1 LHSDYRRQF
10 ANVQRMKTKRLKPTP
25 LAIGCLLGCM
35 AFSVAAAED
44 KASTPPATS
53 AAQPAV
59 AGAQDQQPAADQ
71 FMGAIARHCWRS
83 FAGKVV
89 ANTPVEP
96 NDPFSGKSLVIH
108 VRECGEREI
117 RIPLH
122 VGEDRSRTW
131 VLTRTE
137 DGVRL
142 KHDHRHEDGSS
153 DVLTMYGG
161 DSSASGS
168 ASRQTFPVDAASVA
182 LFEREDRKV
191 STTNVWAI
199 EIVPHEK
206 LVYEL
211 TRPGREFR
219 VEFDLSKTVPTPPDP
234 WGAELPK
241 ALPAASK

>member
-1 LHSDYRRQF
+1 
-10 ANVQRMKTKRLKPTP
+10 MKTKP
-25 LAIGCLLGCM
+25 LSPIPITFACLLGCSTL
-35 AFSVAAAED
+35 AVAAAEE
-44 KASTPPATS
+44 KVPAPELPTQAPASQP
-53 AAQPAV
+53 AQPAP
-59 AGAQDQQPAADQ
+59 AQPSQTQPVADQ

-89 ANTPVEP
+89 VNTPADP
-96 NDPFSGKSLVIH
+96 GDPFTGKPLVIH

-122 VGEDRSRTW
+122 VGDDHSRTW

-137 DGVRL
+137 TGIRL

-161 DSSASGS
+161 DSSDDGS
-168 ASRQTFPVDAASVA
+168 ASRHAFPVDAESIA

-199 EIVPHEK
+199 EIVPHK
-206 LVYEL
+206 TLVYEL
-211 TRPGREFR
+211 KRPGREFR
-219 VEFDLSKTVPTPPDP
+219 VEFDLSQTVPTPPDP
-234 WGAELPK
+234 WGAEVAKP
-241 ALPAASK
+241 

>member
-1 LHSDYRRQF
+1 
-10 ANVQRMKTKRLKPTP
+10 MKTQRLKPIS
-25 LAIGCLLGCM
+25 LAVACLLGCG
-35 AFSVAAAED
+35 AFSVATAED
-44 KASTPPATS
+44 KSPAPALTTQAPASQS
-53 AAQPAV
+53 AQTA
-59 AGAQDQQPAADQ
+59 DQQQQPVADQ

-89 ANTPVEP
+89 VNTPADP
-96 NDPFSGKSLVIH
+96 KDPFTGKPLVIH
-108 VRECGEREI
+108 VRECSEREI

-122 VGEDRSRTW
+122 VGDDHSRTW

-137 DGVRL
+137 AGIRL

-161 DSSASGS
+161 DSSAKGS
-168 ASRQTFPVDAASVA
+168 ASRQEFPVDVESIA

-199 EIVPHEK
+199 EIDPHQK

-211 TRPGREFR
+211 KRPGREFR
-219 VEFDLSKTVPTPPDP
+219 VEFDLTKTVPTPPDP

-241 ALPAASK
+241 P

>member
-1 LHSDYRRQF
+1 
-10 ANVQRMKTKRLKPTP
+10 MKTKRLDPTS
-25 LAIGCLLGCM
+25 LAVACLLACS
-35 AFSVAAAED
+35 AF
-44 KASTPPATS
+44 
-53 AAQPAV
+53 AV
-59 AGAQDQQPAADQ
+59 ANAEEQVPAPKVTSQAPAPQAARQEPAKERAPQPVADQ

-89 ANTPVEP
+89 ANTPAEP
-96 NDPFSGKSLVIH
+96 NDPFTDKPLVIH

-122 VGEDRSRTW
+122 VGDDHSRTW
-131 VLTRTE
+131 VLTRAK
-137 DGVRL
+137 DGVQL
-142 KHDHRHEDGSS
+142 KHDHRHQDGSA

-161 DSSASGS
+161 DSSNDGS
-168 ASRQTFPVDAASVA
+168 ASRQEFPVDAESIA

-206 LVYEL
+206 LIYEL
-211 TRPGREFR
+211 TRPGRKFR
-219 VEFDLSKTVPTPPDP
+219 VEFDLSKPVPTPPDP

-241 ALPAASK
+241 AIPAASN